1 MRYLQLMEEQLEQ
14 SNYIGKNSVQRYKFL
29 IKHLFFIVIFV
40 GYDI

>member
-1 MRYLQLMEEQLEQ
+1 MKYVQLTEEQLEQ

-29 IKHLFFIVIFV
+29 INNLFCIVIFV